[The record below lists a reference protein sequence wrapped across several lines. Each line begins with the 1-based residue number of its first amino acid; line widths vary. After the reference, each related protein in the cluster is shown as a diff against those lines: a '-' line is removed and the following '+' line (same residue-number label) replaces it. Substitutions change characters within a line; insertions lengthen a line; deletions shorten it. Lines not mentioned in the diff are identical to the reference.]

1 MRKANFPLR
10 LQPSLMAEL
19 RAAARAEGVSANQ
32 YINVAVAEK
41 LASRRTAAAFFAA
54 RAEGGGAER
63 ALEILAGAGRDEP
76 EPEEAAGGVV
86 LATAGAP
93 SG

>member
-10 LQPSLMAEL
+10 LQPSLLAEL
-19 RAAARAEGVSANQ
+19 RAAAKAEGVSVNQ

-54 RAEGGGAER
+54 RAEGGSAER
-63 ALEILAGAGRDEP
+63 ALAILAGAGRDEP
-76 EPEEAAGGVV
+76 EPEAAAGEVV
-86 LATAGAP
+86 LAPAEVR